1 MRFKLPLPCTMFE
14 RTCARNASTVSCCHA
29 LGKLGGETNNH
40 NGGARSTQKAK
51 ARKQNTQHLSLP
63 DPECQLLCG
72 HQRESAAVVAICLA
86 RAAADELARPI
97 HYIAEASHA
106 SRIQEASHG
115 RCGFLEL
122 RLALPR
128 QRVVVPGAPPLRV
141 GWQWGGAGG
150 LGG

>member
-14 RTCARNASTVSCCHA
+14 RTCARNASTASCCHA

-86 RAAADELARPI
+86 RATADELARPI

-122 RLALPR
+122 GIALPR
-128 QRVVVPGAPPLRV
+128 QRVVVPGAPPLRA

>member
-1 MRFKLPLPCTMFE
+1 MRFKSPLPCTILSA
-14 RTCARNASTVSCCHA
+14 TCARNASTVSCCHA

-51 ARKQNTQHLSLP
+51 ARKQNTQHLP
-63 DPECQLLCG
+63 DPKCQLLCG

-86 RAAADELARPI
+86 RATADELARPI

-122 RLALPR
+122 HLALPR
-128 QRVVVPGAPPLRV
+128 QRVVVPDAPPLRV
-141 GWQWGGAGG
+141 DWQWGGGRG

>member
-86 RAAADELARPI
+86 RATADELARPI
-97 HYIAEASHA
+97 QCTSEATHA

-122 RLALPR
+122 HLALPR

-141 GWQWGGAGG
+141 DWQWGGAGG

>member
-63 DPECQLLCG
+63 DPGCQLLCG

-86 RAAADELARPI
+86 RATADELARPT
-97 HYIAEASHA
+97 HYIAGAGHA

-115 RCGFLEL
+115 RCGFLGL
-122 RLALPR
+122 HLALPR

-141 GWQWGGAGG
+141 DWQWGGAGG